1 MERFINILIIDDNLT
16 NQRGLKEILSGGG
29 NNVLIASTVYEALSI
44 LKKKEVGIFLI
55 NIDSPFFGGLEL
67 LQSLKEASTVKN
79 VYKIVLTEN
88 SVSGSNLVRGLN
100 EGAIDFI
107 QKPFN
112 PNLVKAKIEVYKS
125 LYYKDQRIGQLLEN
139 IFPEKV
145 LNDLNT
151 FGKFS
156 PKRVENGVVLFTDF
170 VSFSQK
176 ARSVSPLKLLKK
188 LEYYFTKFDEITER
202 YKLEKIKTIGDSY
215 MALAG
220 VTENAPEPE
229 IRACLAAI
237 EMRNFMIN
245 EREVAQ
251 ALKKDFWEIR
261 IGIHAGPLVAGII
274 GTKKFS
280 FDVWGDT
287 VNIASR
293 AEQESEPD
301 RILVTQKVYQTIE
314 PYFETALH
322 GKVEIKK
329 RGGMEEMYFL
339 ERIKNEYSLHNE
351 GKIANKVLLQKSDL
365 PTVDFQHMQKDILNR
380 LKSLLPDELVYHDLS
395 HTANVEKAAV
405 RFARL
410 EGLSEYEIMLLRT
423 AVYYHDSGF
432 LVTYHDNET
441 FGMKLAENNL
451 PKFGYSHLEIEVIK
465 KIIAATRMD
474 GKPETILEKIM
485 CDADHDYFGRADYGN
500 VSKKLRTEMENMGE
514 FMTDLEW
521 IDFQLSYLDQK
532 HEYYTETAR
541 NIREV
546 GKRARI
552 QELKMERLAILQKA
566 EQNETIDDERIM
578 NDEL

>member
-1 MERFINILIIDDNLT
+1 LERFINILIIDDNLT
-16 NQRGLKEILSGGG
+16 NQRGLKEILNGSG
-29 NNVLIASTVYEALSI
+29 NNVLMATSVYQALSI
-44 LKKKEVGIFLI
+44 LKQKEVGILLI
-55 NIDSPFFGGLEL
+55 NIDSPFFGGIEL

-88 SVSGSNLVRGLN
+88 SQSGSNLVKGLN

-139 IFPEKV
+139 IFPENV
-145 LNDLNT
+145 LSDLNT
-151 FGKFS
+151 NGKFS

-170 VSFSQK
+170 VGFSQK
-176 ARSVSPLKLLKK
+176 SRAISPLKLLKK
-188 LEYYFTKFDEITER
+188 LEFYFTKFDEITER

-220 VTENAPEPE
+220 VTENAPQPE

-251 ALKKDFWEIR
+251 AINKDFWEIR

-293 AEQESEPD
+293 AEQASEPD
-301 RILVTQKVYQTIE
+301 KILITKKVYSTIQE
-314 PYFETALH
+314 YFETSFH
-322 GKVEIKK
+322 DTVEIKK
-329 RGGMEEMYFL
+329 RGGTEEMFFL
-339 ERIKNEYSLHNE
+339 DLIKDEYCLYKE
-351 GKIANKVLLQKSDL
+351 GIVPNKYLLQMCDL
-365 PTVDFQHMQKDILNR
+365 PTVDFQHMQKDILNK
-380 LKSLLPDELVYHDLS
+380 LKSSLPDELIYHDLQ

-405 RFARL
+405 RFAKL
-410 EGLSEYEIMLLRT
+410 EGLSDHDIMLLRT
-423 AVYYHDSGF
+423 AVYYHDAGF
-432 LVTYHDNET
+432 LVTYHENET

-451 PKFGYSHLEIEVIK
+451 PKFGYSQTEINIIT
-465 KIIAATRMD
+465 KIIEATKH
-474 GKPETILEKIM
+474 GAKPETMLEKIM
-485 CDADHDYFGRADYGN
+485 CDADHDYFGRADYAN
-500 VSKKLRTEMENMGE
+500 VSKKLRKEMENVGE

-521 IDFQLSYLDQK
+521 VDFQLNYLDLE
-532 HEYYTETAR
+532 HEYFTETAR
-541 NIREV
+541 NIREY

-552 QELKMERLAILQKA
+552 QELKVERLNLLQA
-566 EQNETIDDERIM
+566 LNED
-578 NDEL
+578 NSGN

>member
-1 MERFINILIIDDNLT
+1 MAT
-16 NQRGLKEILSGGG
+16 S
-29 NNVLIASTVYEALSI
+29 VYQALAI
-44 LKKKEVGIFLI
+44 LKQKEVGILLI
-55 NIDSPFFGGLEL
+55 NIDSPFFGGIEL

-88 SVSGSNLVRGLN
+88 SQSGSNLVKGLN

-112 PNLVKAKIEVYKS
+112 PNLVKAKIEVYKA

-139 IFPEKV
+139 IFPENV
-145 LNDLNT
+145 LLDLNT

-170 VSFSQK
+170 VGFSQK
-176 ARSVSPLKLLKK
+176 SRDISPLKLLKK
-188 LEYYFTKFDEITER
+188 LEFYFTKFDEITER

-220 VTENAPEPE
+220 VTENAPQPE

-245 EREVAQ
+245 EREVAL
-251 ALKKDFWEIR
+251 AMNKDFWEIR

-301 RILVTQKVYQTIE
+301 KILITQNVHKTIE
-314 PYFETALH
+314 DYFETTFH
-322 GKVEIKK
+322 GNVEIKK
-329 RGGMEEMYFL
+329 RGGIEKMFFL
-339 ERIKNEYSLHNE
+339 DVIKDEYCLYNE
-351 GKIANKVLLQKSDL
+351 GKVPNKYILQICDL
-365 PTVDFQHMQKDILNR
+365 PTVDFQHMQKDILNK
-380 LKSLLPDELVYHDLS
+380 LKSSLPEELIYHDLQ
-395 HTANVEKAAV
+395 HTANVEKAAI
-405 RFARL
+405 RFAKL
-410 EGLSEYEIMLLRT
+410 EGLSDHDLMLLRT
-423 AVYYHDSGF
+423 AVYYHDAGF
-432 LVTYHDNET
+432 LVSYHNNEN

-451 PKFGYSHLEIEVIK
+451 PQFGYSMTEINIIT
-465 KIIAATRMD
+465 KIIAATKN
-474 GKPETILEKIM
+474 GVQPETMLEKIM
-485 CDADHDYFGRADYGN
+485 CDADHDYFGRADYIA
-500 VSKKLRTEMENMGE
+500 VSKKLRTEMENIGE
-514 FMTDLEW
+514 SMTDLEW
-521 IDFQLSYLDQK
+521 LDFQLNYIELK

-541 NIREV
+541 NIREY
-546 GKRARI
+546 GKKARI
-552 QELKMERLAILQKA
+552 QELKAERNRLLQ
-566 EQNETIDDERIM
+566 EENDDNQM
-578 NDEL
+578 N

>member
-16 NQRGLKEILSGGG
+16 NQRGLKEILNGGG
-29 NNVLIASTVYEALSI
+29 NNVLIANTVYEALSV
-44 LKKKEVGIFLI
+44 LKKKEIGILLI

-88 SVSGSNLVRGLN
+88 SVSGSNLVKGLN

-145 LNDLNT
+145 LHDLNT

-170 VSFSQK
+170 VNFSQK
-176 ARSVSPLKLLKK
+176 SRSISPLKLLKK

-202 YKLEKIKTIGDSY
+202 YRLEKIKTIGDSY

-220 VTENAPEPE
+220 VTENMPEPE

-245 EREVAQ
+245 EREVAL
-251 ALKKDFWEIR
+251 AMKRDFWEIR
-261 IGIHAGPLVAGII
+261 IGIHAGPLVSGII
-274 GTKKFS
+274 GSHKFS

-301 RILVTQKVYQTIE
+301 RILITNKVFRTIDT
-314 PYFETALH
+314 YFDTVFH
-322 GKVEIKK
+322 GDVEIKK
-329 RGGMEEMYFL
+329 RGGSEQMFFL
-339 ERIKNEYSLHNE
+339 EKIRLEYSLYNE
-351 GKIANKVLLQKSDL
+351 GKIANTDLLQKCDL
-365 PTVDFQHMQKDILNR
+365 PSVDFQHMQKDILNR
-380 LKSLLPDELVYHDLS
+380 LKSLLPDELVYHDLL

-410 EGLSEYEIMLLRT
+410 EGLSEYEIMLLKT

-432 LVTYHDNET
+432 LVTYHDNEE

-451 PKFGYSHLEIEVIK
+451 PRFGYSPDEIEIIK
-465 KIIAATRMD
+465 KIIASTRLD
-474 GKPETILEKIM
+474 GTPETVLEKIM
-485 CDADHDYFGRADYGN
+485 CDADHDYFGRADYYN

-514 FMTDLEW
+514 SMSDLEW
-521 IDFQLSYLDQK
+521 VNFQLNYLDKK
-532 HEYYTETAR
+532 HTYYTETAR
-541 NIREV
+541 NIREG
-546 GKRARI
+546 GKRSRI
-552 QELKMERLAILQKA
+552 HELKA
-566 EQNETIDDERIM
+566 EKIQLVKNESENIKTLG
-578 NDEL
+578 N